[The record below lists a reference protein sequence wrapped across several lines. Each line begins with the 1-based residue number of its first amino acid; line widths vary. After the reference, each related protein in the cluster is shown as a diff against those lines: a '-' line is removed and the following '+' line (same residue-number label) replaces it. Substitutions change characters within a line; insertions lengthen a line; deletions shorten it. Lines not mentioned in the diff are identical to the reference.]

1 MEHKGHV
8 VSCDGRTVQVAAT
21 IEIQEPRAE
30 RRSEWATRA
39 QPTAPPCACGCG
51 RLVELL
57 PQHRSKG
64 VPRYIHGH
72 HPNPIRR
79 AYERLRSR
87 GYRLIAD
94 VCSDLGVSQTTLR
107 RLEAEGVLPKARRL
121 TVLKGRSV
129 RVFTD
134 AQVAR
139 LRYVLA
145 RRNKA

>member
-1 MEHKGHV
+1 MLDRKK
-8 VSCDGRTVQVAAT
+8 RWT
-21 IEIQEPRAE
+21 IFHIKRDTTAE

-51 RLVELL
+51 RLVGLL

-107 RLEAEGVLPKARRL
+107 RLEAEGVLPKSKRIA
-121 TVLKGRSV
+121 VLNGRSI

-134 AQVAR
+134 AQVMR
-139 LRYVLA
+139 LRAALA
-145 RRNKA
+145 RRDAERAKASQ